1 MSSYNFGL
9 SASWWVLALCGL
21 AAVALALY
29 AYRITTPP
37 VSTPRR
43 IFLLTLRTLALWTLL
58 FALFEPIL
66 TLLRANDEPPRI
78 AAVLD
83 NSQSA
88 GMTDASINRR
98 DQYRSLLE
106 AVNLKRLLGG
116 DTVLPVLLFDNAVHE
131 LSAGAFA
138 VDSLKFTGQFSNL
151 AKPLQ
156 SVFETAERTNTRAV
170 LLVTDG
176 AFNAGENP
184 LYAAEN
190 LGRPLVIVGV
200 GDSTEPKDLK
210 VQSLLTND
218 IGYVNA
224 TLPVNVN
231 IAANGFTGGGEAT
244 IVLKDNGVVV
254 GEQRFVLRPS
264 AASGTAS
271 GLASQ
276 TSSAIQSFAFEF
288 KPKEAG
294 VRKVTAEIN
303 VKSGFDGELTAKNN
317 ASSVFVNV
325 LKNKRKVVLLAGQ
338 ATPDISF
345 VRTTLTENNN
355 VECVGFIGTPQ
366 GEFLNDTGTPAA
378 NTLAATLAEA
388 ESIVLVG
395 FPASFTPAS
404 AVEAVKTEA
413 ARGKPLLFIAARDID
428 YGKLR
433 PLEPYLPFVTLSA
446 GQQEMLALAD
456 VKAQSLANPVMKLT
470 GTDADAKLWN
480 NLPPIFRTETLFK
493 VKPESEVV
501 ATIRVNNVPLGEPL
515 IVQRTL
521 SNAKSLAVLGYGLY
535 RWKLLGYAAEQAKG
549 RDIPDVFAT
558 FLDNGLRWL
567 TTNDQGKFVRI
578 KTTRELYAN
587 GEVVEFTGQVYDRS
601 YNPVDNADV
610 RVTIAGAAAG
620 GSRQSTPREILLSAL
635 GGGRY
640 TAQVQ
645 GLAQGEYSFSG
656 VAALNNQP
664 YGSDEGRFSVGEL
677 NIEYQNLRMN
687 AALLRRMAE
696 RTGGRFFTAQQVIQ
710 NPQALTDALTK
721 APNFK
726 ARPVTER
733 TEITVWNRPWL
744 LAIAIGLFA
753 LEWFT
758 RKRSGMV

>member
-1 MSSYNFGL
+1 MTSYNFSL
-9 SASWWVLALCGL
+9 SASWWIVVLCGL
-21 AAVALALY
+21 AALALALY

-37 VSTPRR
+37 VSTLRR
-43 IFLLTLRTLALWTLL
+43 LFLLALRTLALWTLL

-66 TLLRANDEPPRI
+66 TLLRANEEPPRI
-78 AAVLD
+78 AVLLD

-88 GMTDASINRR
+88 GMTDASVNRR
-98 DQYRSLLE
+98 EQFRSVLQAINMSTLT
-106 AVNLKRLLGG
+106 GG
-116 DTVLPVLLFDNAVHE
+116 DTTLSTLLFDNAVRE
-131 LSAGAFA
+131 MAGF
-138 VDSLKFTGQFSNL
+138 VLDSLKFTGQFSNL
-151 AKPLQ
+151 SKPLQ
-156 SVFETAERTNTRAV
+156 TVFETAERTNTRAV

-190 LGRPLVIVGV
+190 LGRPLYIVGV
-200 GDSTEPKDLK
+200 GDSTEPKDVK
-210 VQSLLTND
+210 IQSLLTND

-224 TLPVNVN
+224 TLPVSVNV
-231 IAANGFTGGGEAT
+231 AANGFTSGGDAVVT
-244 IVLKDNGVVV
+244 LKDNGIVV
-254 GEQRFVLRPS
+254 GEQRFLARGS
-264 AASGTAS
+264 NSSNAANAASN
-271 GLASQ
+271 GLSPNPVQ
-276 TSSAIQSFAFEF
+276 QLAFEF

-294 VRKVTAEIN
+294 VRKITAEMSI
-303 VKSGFDGELTAKNN
+303 KSGFEGEITTKNN
-317 ASSVFVNV
+317 IASVFVNV
-325 LKNKRKVVLLAGQ
+325 LKNKRKVVVLAGS

-345 VRTTLTENNN
+345 IRTTLTENNN
-355 VECVGFIGTPQ
+355 VECTGLIGTPQ
-366 GEFLNDTGTPAA
+366 GDFLNDAGTSAG
-378 NTLAATLAEA
+378 NTVAPTLAEA

-395 FPASFTPAS
+395 FPAPFTPATT
-404 AVEAVKTEA
+404 VEAVKTEA
-413 ARGKPLLFIAARDID
+413 ARGKPLLFIAGRDID

-446 GQQEMLALAD
+446 GQQEMLALPD

-549 RDIPDVFAT
+549 RDVPDVFAT

-587 GEVVEFTGQVYDRS
+587 GDMVEFTGQVYDRS

-610 RVTIAGAAAG
+610 RVTITGGAGTKQAA
-620 GSRQSTPREILLSAL
+620 PREIPLSAL

-645 GLAQGEYSFSG
+645 GLPQGEYAFTG
-656 VAALNNQP
+656 TAAINNQP
-664 YGSDEGRFSVGEL
+664 YGTDEGRFSVGEL
-677 NIEYQNLRMN
+677 NIEFQNLRMN

-696 RTGGRFFTAQQVIQ
+696 RTGGRFFPAQQVIQ
-710 NPQALTDALTK
+710 NPQAFTDALTK
-721 APNFK
+721 APSFK
-726 ARPVTER
+726 ARPVTQR
-733 TEITVWNRPWL
+733 SEITVWNRPWL
-744 LAIAIGLFA
+744 LALAIGFFA
-753 LEWFT
+753 VEWFT